1 MRVRRGSN
9 GRVECARWRGVV
21 FRMSNM
27 QPGARLAALPGF
39 GRAWEAVAGCV
50 GLSCLLPSEGCG
62 SPYLLCAAEGAL
74 LLHRMHLPRR
84 FASSRR
90 SAIRSG
96 ITCIQGRARQNLGL
110 PGAVAVSE
118 NALAAASRKRA
129 GPRAWGRGGLARAAR
144 VFTLQF
150 RRRAAHTSAPPGEEG
165 RLPRHGRSNTGGLL
179 NLTGRLVHAQMWLGR
194 GVRPHYHLRD
204 ARVHALVLIAEITKI
219 INDQ

>member
-50 GLSCLLPSEGCG
+50 GLPCLLPAETCG
-62 SPYLLCAAEGAL
+62 RPVLQCAVADAII
-74 LLHRMHLPRR
+74 LHRRLLTDRCT
-84 FASSRR
+84 SSGR
-90 SAIRSG
+90 SAICSG
-96 ITCIQGRARQNLGL
+96 ITCIQGRARQSLGL
-110 PGAVAVSE
+110 PGAAAVSE

-129 GPRAWGRGGLARAAR
+129 GPRAWGRGGLAHAAR

-150 RRRAAHTSAPPGEEG
+150 WRRAAHTSAPPGEEG

-194 GVRPHYHLRD
+194 GVRPHY
-204 ARVHALVLIAEITKI
+204 
-219 INDQ
+219 